1 MPVFLS
7 ILYEQTDT
15 PVRLSGFVVRSD
27 FVSNVTESFFSCF
40 PLPPPSP
47 SLWCNSCH
55 DWLGVKISLSIYLSI
70 LISVLWLFAKSALHD
85 WSVSR
90 RLLLIS
96 HKQKK
101 KHDQT
106 VKTETKSEWN
116 LYPVGT
122 RAYVYSTHT
131 MLDMWLASSIKRL
144 VNTTIKQS
152 LDISIKTTKHV
163 WTKNI

>member
-1 MPVFLS
+1 MVKPVFLS
-7 ILYEQTDT
+7 ILHEQTDT

-27 FVSNVTESFFSCF
+27 FVSNVTEPFCSCS

-55 DWLGVKISLSIYLSI
+55 DWLGVKISLSIYPSLFLFSD
-70 LISVLWLFAKSALHD
+70 FAKSALHD
-85 WSVSR
+85 WSVYR

-122 RAYVYSTHT
+122 RAYV
-131 MLDMWLASSIKRL
+131 WLTSSIKRL

-152 LDISIKTTKHV
+152 IDISIKTTKHV